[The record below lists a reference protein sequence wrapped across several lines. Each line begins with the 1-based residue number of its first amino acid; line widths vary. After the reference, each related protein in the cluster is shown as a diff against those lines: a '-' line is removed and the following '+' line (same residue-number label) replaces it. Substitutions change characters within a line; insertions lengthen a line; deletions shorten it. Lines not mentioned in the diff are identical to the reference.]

1 MKSKKILLTSA
12 LTGALLLAAC
22 GNEEDVESS
31 EETEV
36 ETETETE
43 DVAESTDGND
53 EDVDEE
59 EVEETPDYIGN
70 MVTDIAQEVKVIKEV
85 DEQPVVQ
92 YGEAEFKVT
101 RAQIQE
107 LNLSSTEEN
116 IKHQLVVE
124 YDIVHNY
131 DEGVII
137 PIQDGKATLN
147 NGDTLKPTP
156 FAITL
161 STDDERIHTTIF
173 EINREDIDN
182 MISLDPSEITSFS
195 LDFPNIITSYE
206 TDKTGEP
213 IIMYQSETELGSGD
227 FEQYEVQF

>member
-1 MKSKKILLTSA
+1 MKSKKILLTSV

-70 MVTDIAQEVKVIKEV
+70 MLTDLAQEVKVIKEV
-85 DEQPVVQ
+85 GERPAVQ

-107 LNLSSTEEN
+107 LNMSSTEE
-116 IKHQLVVE
+116 
-124 YDIVHNY
+124 DI
-131 DEGVII
+131 
-137 PIQDGKATLN
+137 
-147 NGDTLKPTP
+147 
-156 FAITL
+156 
-161 STDDERIHTTIF
+161 
-173 EINREDIDN
+173 
-182 MISLDPSEITSFS
+182 
-195 LDFPNIITSYE
+195 
-206 TDKTGEP
+206 
-213 IIMYQSETELGSGD
+213 
-227 FEQYEVQF
+227 

>member
-70 MVTDIAQEVKVIKEV
+70 MLTDLAQEVKVIKEV

-107 LNLSSTEEN
+107 LNMSSTEEN
-116 IKHQLVVE
+116 IQHQLVVK
-124 YDIVHNY
+124 YNIVHNY

-137 PIQDGKATLN
+137 PIHEGKATLN

-156 FAITL
+156 FAVTL
-161 STDDERIHTTIF
+161 STDDERIHTTTF
-173 EINREDIDN
+173 EINREDMDN

-206 TDKTGEP
+206 RDKTGDP

>member
-1 MKSKKILLTSA
+1 MKSKKILLTSV

-70 MVTDIAQEVKVIKEV
+70 MLTDLAQEVKVIKEV
-85 DEQPVVQ
+85 GERPAVQ

-107 LNLSSTEEN
+107 LNMSSTEED
-116 IKHQLVVE
+116 IEYQMVVE

-131 DEGVII
+131 DESVII
-137 PIQDGKATLN
+137 PIHDGKATLN

-156 FAITL
+156 FGISL
-161 STDDERIHTTIF
+161 STDDERIHTITF
-173 EINREDIDN
+173 EINREDMDN

-195 LDFPNIITSYE
+195 LDFPNIISSYDRDE
-206 TDKTGEP
+206 TGDP
-213 IIMYQSETELGSGD
+213 VIMYQSETELGSGD